1 MKVEKLIVALLTEL
15 DPDLWTPLAP
25 HLHKTI
31 RFQIGDLA
39 FYFKIEKSGLVAY
52 NSIPGSECDVTFAG
66 PPSAFVNMLL
76 SKKINHPELHI
87 RGDMECAKA
96 LYDAW
101 HHFDVDWEGQIA
113 KIFGDTLSHGIY
125 QGLQTGH
132 HWLKQLLK
140 NRRDDF
146 IAYIQDEKKYLP
158 TQLEMEKFSS
168 QIDNLHDDI
177 ERFSIQVMLFEQ
189 RLNKGA

>member
-1 MKVEKLIVALLTEL
+1 MKVENLVIVLLTEL

-31 RFQIGDLA
+31 CFQIGDLA
-39 FYFKIEKSGLVAY
+39 FYFKVEKTGLVAY
-52 NSIPGSECDVTFAG
+52 KLTPECDVTFSG

-101 HHFDVDWEGQIA
+101 HHFDIDWEGQIA
-113 KIFGDTLSHGIY
+113 KVFGNTLSHGIY
-125 QGLQTGH
+125 EGLQTGH
-132 HWLKQLLK
+132 HWLKQMLK
-140 NRRDDF
+140 NRRDDL
-146 IAYIQDEKKYLP
+146 IAYIQDEKQYLP
-158 TQLEMEKFSS
+158 THLEMETFLS
-168 QIDNLHDDI
+168 QIDNLRDDV
-177 ERFSIQVMLFEQ
+177 ENFAIQVTLFEQ
-189 RLNKGA
+189 RVNKGS